1 MSVAVWTGDRVWPIV
16 FALRA
21 SGVMPQG
28 FKSSPVRWRKY
39 NQMADKICNDTDEA
53 ITIEPGET
61 IKVQT
66 ETEHKRTLSS
76 RPKKHTIKK
85 VFEDW
90 QG

>member
-1 MSVAVWTGDRVWPIV
+1 
-16 FALRA
+16 
-21 SGVMPQG
+21 
-28 FKSSPVRWRKY
+28 
-39 NQMADKICNDTDEA
+39 MADKICNDTDEA